1 MRSHGNYCYYIYLS
15 CQQMYDFEG
24 VFYNSD
30 RHKFLSIVSS
40 VHHQGINQ
48 SVKKCIRTYNMVI
61 AYLPTASASI
71 TTHNQI
77 CAHTFQR
84 LGIEPYGTAWQHIV
98 RCCGEDI

>member
-1 MRSHGNYCYYIYLS
+1 MRSHGNYCYYTYLS

-48 SVKKCIRTYNMVI
+48 SVKKVYQNVQHGDCLFTYI
-61 AYLPTASASI
+61 SI

-77 CAHTFQR
+77 RAHTFQR